1 MSNENQENTPIADL
15 IKAGS
20 EIAGNVSGA
29 LIGGAIL
36 GPIGLIVGGATGPII
51 TRLFTKVGE
60 EIKKKVLGDREESR
74 IGYTYAIGLYKI
86 KSRLESGEEL
96 RTDGFFENDESDR
109 STAEE
114 ILEGILRSAQNEYRE
129 KKLRFYGNLLAN
141 IAFDS
146 TISRDKANLFLKI
159 AQNLTYQQ
167 LCILQFLSQ
176 NRKIYL
182 NWNGCFRLSTELLKY
197 NSLEPAVRELEN
209 FNLLV
214 ITIKHKYPDID
225 SIIITKSGQELVEFM
240 ELNEIDEN
248 DINSLES
255 ELSEIKDILI
265 RNEKLRLQSQ
275 QQKG

>member
-1 MSNENQENTPIADL
+1 MSNKIQEENSSITEL
-15 IKAGS
+15 IEAGS
-20 EIAGNVSGA
+20 EIEGSVSGA
-29 LIGGAIL
+29 LIGGALL
-36 GPIGLIVGGATGPII
+36 GPMGLIFGGAAGPILTI
-51 TRLFTKVGE
+51 LFTKAGKEV
-60 EIKKKVLGDREESR
+60 KKRVLGDREESR
-74 IGYTYAIGLYKI
+74 IGFTYAIGLYKI
-86 KSRLESGEEL
+86 KLRLESGEKL
-96 RTDGFFENDESDR
+96 RADGFFENDESDR

-114 ILEGILRSAQNEYRE
+114 ILEGVLRSAQNEFRE

-182 NWNGCFRLSTELLKY
+182 NWNGSFRQSNELLKY

-209 FNLLV
+209 YNLLI
-214 ITIKHKYPDID
+214 ITTRHKYPDID
-225 SIIITKSGQELVEFM
+225 SILITKSGQELVEFM

-265 RNEKLRLQSQ
+265 RNEKLRLQAQ
-275 QQKG
+275 R